1 MTAVI
6 QARWCCRWC
15 RSEVWKSHGD
25 SWLHQRGIEDVVR
38 IQILVTRE
46 LAALRSMKDV
56 ATAVGCQWILLRC
69 RITHCGRRKHSD
81 TTIAAQSFL
90 KSSYVLYALFALL
103 AEIP

>member
-1 MTAVI
+1 
-6 QARWCCRWC
+6 
-15 RSEVWKSHGD
+15 
-25 SWLHQRGIEDVVR
+25 
-38 IQILVTRE
+38 
-46 LAALRSMKDV
+46 MKDV